1 MIKNET
7 SCIISVMVNHNKK
20 LLYKMKIPIYQQ
32 IKDIIRE
39 EISQG
44 KYKPGDVLPSANQLA
59 KLFSTSRNT
68 AVKAINDLAYEGTIY
83 CVQGKGSIVNDLR
96 KKVSSPKRNRVKSS
110 IPEIGILI
118 SDFDNLNHPYFTRL
132 LKGISEAS
140 KKIPC
145 NLKTFCINNYSIND
159 FVLNE
164 SFDGL
169 IVATKLP
176 QSSVLTLKQ
185 NNIPFVLAG
194 NDIYGEELLC
204 VTGDSYSSTYDAIKY
219 LHSLGHTQIAVF
231 TGPTTARSTPLAY
244 MAYKHAMNEL
254 KIDVDECFFRASEY
268 GEESGYNAFH
278 ELFLTGKIPTAVF
291 AMEDNIAIG
300 IIQAAEENSLKVPD
314 DLSVIGSGDRFP
326 ISNVKIPLTTFSD
339 KLHEEGAL
347 CLEMI
352 DKKLNNK
359 IIKNQKVC
367 LKAELIIRESCAKI
381 K

>member
-1 MIKNET
+1 
-7 SCIISVMVNHNKK
+7 
-20 LLYKMKIPIYQQ
+20 MKTPVYQQ

-39 EISQG
+39 EIAQG
-44 KYKPGDVLPSANQLA
+44 KYKPGDILPSANQLA

-68 AVKAINDLAYEGTIY
+68 AVKAINDLAHEGTIY

-96 KKVSSPKRNRVKSS
+96 KKIAPAKINKVKSS
-110 IPEIGILI
+110 IPDIGILL
-118 SDFDNLNHPYFTRL
+118 SDFDNLNHPYFSRL

-159 FVLNE
+159 FVQNE

-176 QSSVLTLKQ
+176 QSSVLVLKQ

-219 LHSLGHTQIAVF
+219 LHSLGHEKIALLS
-231 TGPTTARSTPLAY
+231 GPTTARSTPIAY
-244 MAYKHAMNEL
+244 MAYKNVMNEL
-254 KIDVDECFFRASEY
+254 NIEVDESFFKACDY
-268 GEESGYNAFH
+268 GEEGGYKGFQD
-278 ELFLTGKIPTAVF
+278 LLSTGKIPTAVF

-314 DLSVIGSGDRFP
+314 DLSIIGSGDKFP
-326 ISNVKIPLTTFSD
+326 VSNVKIPLTTFSD
-339 KLHEEGAL
+339 KLQEIGAL

-352 DKKLNNK
+352 DKKLNNRV
-359 IIKNQKVC
+359 IKNPKTN
-367 LKAELIIRESCAKI
+367 LKAKLIIRESCAKI